1 MNEENLAD
9 ILDGILAVR
18 LREVPRLHPSGPLNA
33 LGRMLH
39 GIRGVLAG
47 KPNEQPS
54 TPGRPEVIARIRSL
68 PDDLQNPLR
77 RYFVFREAE
86 ESICVSINVTPAD
99 FRRFVQDAA
108 DYILMRSERM
118 PVLEAK

>member
-18 LREVPRLHPSGPLNA
+18 LREVPRLYPSGPLNA
-33 LGRMLH
+33 FGRMIH
-39 GIRGVLAG
+39 GIRAHLVG
-47 KPNEQPS
+47 KPDEQPS
-54 TPGRPEVIARIRSL
+54 APGRPEVIARIRSL
-68 PDDLQNPLR
+68 PEHMQNPLR

-86 ESICVSINVTPAD
+86 ESICVSINVTPGE